1 MSQVFEGTVKGPPE
15 HDERKTILRI
25 KEVDQ
30 GFWIPPTIQPKI
42 RGLNEGDN
50 VRIKANPG
58 RFYWFAVDI
67 AISPKPPQETAA
79 PRAFSSV
86 SVFPTTAAPEAAA
99 QLTLL
104 PIEQLSGTLVGL
116 ERAGEDPEIDELAES
131 AKAHGILQPVIA
143 MLSPGTKSVYLV
155 VAGNRRVKAAKMAG
169 LSHVPAIIRPY
180 SLEEAYEFSLIENIQ
195 RKDLSDYEKGRLLKL
210 MLSKFPQR
218 YPNQE
223 ALAKRLG
230 KEQSWVSKHISA
242 YETAEAIKGDLIPRG
257 IKPEILTERQLRALH
272 EAKPEERVGII
283 EQAASEGPISA
294 RKLES
299 KIEEKGVKKPREGPG
314 RKSKEELMREDL
326 DKALKILHDQLGRIF
341 QNVRSELQS
350 FLKLYPGGHET
361 ICQYLADEF
370 NSILALLPEKHAQ
383 LARTLLEKGKR
394 A

>member
-25 KEVDQ
+25 KEVDR

-67 AISPKPPQETAA
+67 AISPKPPQETAT

-155 VAGNRRVKAAKMAG
+155 VAGNRRVKAARKAG
-169 LSHVPAIIRPY
+169 LSHVPAIVRPY
-180 SLEEAYEFSLIENIQ
+180 SLEEAYEFSLIENVQ

-210 MLSKFPQR
+210 MLSKFPKR
-218 YPNQE
+218 YPSQE
-223 ALAKRLG
+223 VLGKRLG
-230 KEQSWVSKHISA
+230 KSQDWVSLHIKA
-242 YETAEAIKGDLIPRG
+242 FETAGELTTRVV
-257 IKPEILTERQLRALH
+257 KPEELTEGQLRALR
-272 EAKPEERVGII
+272 KVPEQER
-283 EQAASEGPISA
+283 
-294 RKLES
+294 
-299 KIEEKGVKKPREGPG
+299 PRI
-314 RKSKEELMREDL
+314 LEDL
-326 DKALKILHDQLGRIF
+326 AKAPVEEPH
-341 QNVRSELQS
+341 
-350 FLKLYPGGHET
+350 
-361 ICQYLADEF
+361 
-370 NSILALLPEKHAQ
+370 EKHLSGRRIA
-383 LARTLLEKGKR
+383 EKSGIVAEIDTGYVFTCPVCSQKLR
-394 A
+394 IIHCKPSNKHKFAPEVSK